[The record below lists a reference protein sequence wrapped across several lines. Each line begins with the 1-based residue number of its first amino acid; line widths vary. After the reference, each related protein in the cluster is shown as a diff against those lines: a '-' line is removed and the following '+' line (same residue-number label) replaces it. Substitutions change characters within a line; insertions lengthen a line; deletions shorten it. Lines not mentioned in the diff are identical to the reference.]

1 MTSRSAVQS
10 VSAFLRIAKSRY
22 LVVFAQ
28 FRTENRCALFL
39 ELL

>member
-1 MTSRSAVQS
+1 LIEAPTRSNFFV
-10 VSAFLRIAKSRY
+10 Y
-22 LVVFAQ
+22 AQ

>member
-1 MTSRSAVQS
+1 MSNALPREENRCALFLELLIF
-10 VSAFLRIAKSRY
+10 AFT
-22 LVVFAQ
+22 Q